1 MEKLCVEVLLPFERS
16 SANNVQIEM
25 WTVDTG
31 EKVELTGYPE
41 ERLYYVQEG
50 HGTLSVYDEIGK
62 GDMYIVR
69 PDVALYFTPGLLHE
83 IENTGS
89 GSMKL
94 IVFRVRGGVV
104 PAGAMEGVQKW
115 TSLGEST
122 EVGCGFWY
130 TDIFNLH
137 ENETAR
143 EGLDL
148 QLWGIG
154 TRRAQK
160 LEFGELLTEA
170 PGGSIRKHAHANSDE
185 YYYVIQGQGTIYIGE
200 ETMKVNGGNTACVPA
215 NVVHHLTNTGNTPLM
230 WIDINVRYEGKKAST

>member
-1 MEKLCVEVLLPFERS
+1 MQNACVEILLSFEMS
-16 SANNVQIEM
+16 SANNVQIEK
-25 WTVDTG
+25 WSLEAG
-31 EKVELTGYPE
+31 EKIELTGYPE
-41 ERLYYVQEG
+41 ERLYYIQEG
-50 HGTLSVYDEIGK
+50 HGALSVYDKIGK
-62 GDMYIVR
+62 GDMYIMR
-69 PDVALYFTPGLLHE
+69 PDVALYFTPGLLYE
-83 IENTGS
+83 IANTGN
-89 GSMKL
+89 GPMRL
-94 IVFRVRGGVV
+94 ILFRVSGGLV

-115 TSLGEST
+115 TSIGEST

-137 ENETAR
+137 ENETVR

-185 YYYVIQGQGTIYIGE
+185 YYYVIQGQGTIYVGE
-200 ETMKVNGGNTACVPA
+200 ETLQVRSGSTVCVPA
-215 NVVHHLTNTGNTPLM
+215 NVVHHLTNTGDTHLM
-230 WIDINVRYEGKKAST
+230 WIDINVRAEAKNS